1 MGSLAG
7 GTAAGGQLCRGSE
20 REARWIWMCSD
31 HRGWCKVGLLRE
43 SSDSEAEEVNGE
55 CHNSNES
62 EPRLGYFNK
71 AKPQT
76 LEETQI

>member
-1 MGSLAG
+1 
-7 GTAAGGQLCRGSE
+7 
-20 REARWIWMCSD
+20 MCSD

-43 SSDSEAEEVNGE
+43 SSGSEAEEVNGE
-55 CHNSNES
+55 CRNSNES

-76 LEETQI
+76 LEETRI